1 VKVAFVLGT
10 TAGGTGRHVR
20 MLADGCAARG
30 VAAVVFAP
38 GQAVRDFA
46 PGAAAGAG
54 AGMAGGTGA
63 GAAAG
68 AGTGVTWECVEF
80 GDRPRVLRDGRA
92 AARLRHL
99 IARSGADIVHAHGLR
114 AGALAAIALAFAPRA
129 RPGRGRPPL
138 VVTAHNAPPAS
149 GVTGTVYRVLELI
162 VARNADKVLCVS
174 ADLEARMRRAGAG
187 HAGRALVPAP
197 GPSPGAG
204 VSAEAVAAVRAELG
218 AGGMGRTGG
227 AVSVP
232 AGRGA
237 AGERGKDDG
246 EAGGAGGPGRP
257 AGNPARAVRR
267 PVVLAAGRLAPQK
280 GFTVLL
286 EAAARWR
293 ADGPVPLLVI
303 AGDGPLAGPL
313 AAAAAPLGGAVRF
326 LGRRDDV
333 PVLLAAADVVV
344 VPSLWEGQPLIV
356 QEALRAGRPLVASR
370 AGGIPDLTGED
381 AAVLVPPGDPERLA
395 EAVRSVLADPALAA
409 RLGRAA
415 RERARR
421 LPSEEDAVDAA
432 LACYR
437 RVLAGRCPAG

>member
-1 VKVAFVLGT
+1 MEASSVKVAFVLGT

-20 MLADGCAARG
+20 MLADGCAAREI
-30 VAAVVFAP
+30 AAVVFAP

-54 AGMAGGTGA
+54 AGA
-63 GAAAG
+63 GA
-68 AGTGVTWECVEF
+68 GVTWERVEF

-92 AARLRHL
+92 AARLRRL

-129 RPGRGRPPL
+129 RTGRGRLPL
-138 VVTAHNAPPAS
+138 VVTVHNAPPAS

-162 VARNADKVLCVS
+162 VARNADEVLCVS

-187 HAGRALVPAP
+187 HTGRALVAAP
-197 GPSPGAG
+197 GPSRGGGGPA
-204 VSAEAVAAVRAELG
+204 AAAAAVRAELG
-218 AGGMGRTGG
+218 ADVMGRPGGPG

-232 AGRGA
+232 SGSGA
-237 AGERGKDDG
+237 AGERGKDREPGVAG
-246 EAGGAGGPGRP
+246 EPKRP
-257 AGNPARAVRR
+257 AGSPARAERR

-280 GFTVLL
+280 GFAVLL

-293 ADGPVPLLVI
+293 ADGPVPLLAI

-313 AAAAAPLGGAVRF
+313 AAAAAPLGDAVRF

-356 QEALRAGRPLVASR
+356 QEALRAGRPLVVSR

-395 EAVRSVLADPALAA
+395 AAVRSVLADPALAA

-421 LPSEEDAVDAA
+421 LPSDEDAVDAA

-437 RVLAGRCPAG
+437 RVLTRRQPPG